1 MVCDRFSK
9 ILYFITTIEK
19 VIVEGLVKLYKDNIW
34 KLYRLPES
42 VILNRGP
49 QFVVG
54 LMKKLNE
61 MLEIETKLP
70 TAFYL

>member
-34 KLYRLPES
+34 KLYSLPES

-61 MLEIETKLP
+61 ILEIETKLP